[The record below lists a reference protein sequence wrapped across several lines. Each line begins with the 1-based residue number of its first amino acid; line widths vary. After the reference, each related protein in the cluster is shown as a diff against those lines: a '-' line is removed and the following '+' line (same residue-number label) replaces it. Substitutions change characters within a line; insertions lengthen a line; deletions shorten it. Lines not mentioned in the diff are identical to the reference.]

1 MKTLGNIIGIDSER
15 MKATA
20 TTWRSVVGGLAIAM
34 LLPGTIVCASGS
46 APVLEPRR
54 STPTARTAESVY
66 NDGLALKGANKWPD
80 AETAF
85 REATKLKPD
94 FPEAWSELGHALR
107 KRERYD
113 DAVSA
118 YQEALRLRPNFP
130 QAIEYLG
137 ETYVD
142 MGKRTEAERMLDRL
156 RSLDPTQAAQLA
168 QVMGAGASEY

>member
-15 MKATA
+15 MKAAA
-20 TTWRSVVGGLAIAM
+20 TMCRSFVAGLAIAM

-66 NDGLALKGANKWPD
+66 NEGLALKGANQWPD

-107 KRERYD
+107 KRGRYD
-113 DAVSA
+113 DSVSA

-168 QVMGAGASEY
+168 QVMGGGASEY

>member
-1 MKTLGNIIGIDSER
+1 MKTLGHIIGIDSER
-15 MKATA
+15 RKATA
-20 TTWRSVVGGLAIAM
+20 ATCRSVVAGLAIAM

-46 APVLEPRR
+46 APVPEPRR
-54 STPTARTAESVY
+54 AAPTARTAEGVY

-80 AETAF
+80 AEAAF
-85 REATKLKPD
+85 REATTLKPE

-107 KRERYD
+107 KRGRYD

-168 QVMGAGASEY
+168 QVMGGRASEY